1 MQDKVI
7 KSTKPHTDAERLHA
21 VFIES
26 IQCKKKQFVKY
37 EYVSLISRSIK
48 MKREKCGIQNMRH

>member
-7 KSTKPHTDAERLHA
+7 KSAKPYTDAELHA

-37 EYVSLISRSIK
+37 EYVS
-48 MKREKCGIQNMRH
+48 